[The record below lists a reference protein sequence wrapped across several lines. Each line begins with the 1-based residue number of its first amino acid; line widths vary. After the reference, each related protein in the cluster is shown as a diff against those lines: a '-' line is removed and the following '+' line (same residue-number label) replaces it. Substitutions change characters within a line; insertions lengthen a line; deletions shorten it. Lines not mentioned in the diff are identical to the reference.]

1 MRFSDILSRP
11 YKKKPGGGGDPSA
24 KKEGKQGLQLSDVH
38 KNNVDGK
45 SVFSGGA
52 DFSEESG
59 SVKPFYDQLL
69 EEAKNI
75 RDRVRSN
82 QKISSSVCL
91 SIIHQIVQQ
100 DLVGELYEYAVS
112 VLQHDDLPSHSIA
125 VTSGSLKVGSGL
137 NYDTEN
143 MLKLGLAAFIENV
156 GMYRI
161 PEGILNKKEK
171 LNPDDIATIRKHPE
185 ISAQIVREMGET
197 FEWLAEICLQI
208 HERSDGSGYLRGLK
222 GDEISEFASIIGL
235 IDTYVAM
242 TKDRPYRHK
251 FVQTEAVKSILEID
265 KTKFPS
271 RVIKEF
277 LNQISLFP
285 VNTYVKL
292 NNKSIGRVISTDRSQ
307 PLRPK
312 IQVLYNGLG
321 QKLEQGEIVDL
332 SGSPLLHVVE
342 ALDEKDLA

>member
-1 MRFSDILSRP
+1 MRFSDILSP
-11 YKKKPGGGGDPSA
+11 HKKKPRSDGSDPST
-24 KKEGKQGLQLSDVH
+24 KKQGEQGLRLSDLHQNHVE
-38 KNNVDGK
+38 DK
-45 SVFSGGA
+45 SVLR
-52 DFSEESG
+52 G
-59 SVKPFYDQLL
+59 SVDSPQGSSPVKPFYNQLL
-69 EEAKNI
+69 EEARNI
-75 RDRVRSN
+75 RDKVKAN

-91 SIIHQIVQQ
+91 SIIHQIVEQ
-100 DLVGELYEYAVS
+100 DLMDELYEYAVS
-112 VLQHDDLPSHSIA
+112 VLQHDDFPSHSIA
-125 VTSGSLKVGSGL
+125 VTSGSLKVGGGL

-143 MLKLGLAAFIENV
+143 MLKLGLAAFVENV
-156 GMYRI
+156 GMYKI
-161 PEGILNKKEK
+161 PEDILNKKEK

-208 HERSDGSGYLRGLK
+208 HERSDGSGYPRGLK
-222 GDEISEFASIIGL
+222 GDEISKFASIIGL

-242 TKDRPYRHK
+242 TKDRPYRRR

-265 KTKFPS
+265 KSKFPS

-285 VNTYVKL
+285 VNTYVRL

-312 IQVLYNGLG
+312 IQIIYNGLG

-332 SGSPLLHVVE
+332 SGSPLLHIVE